1 MLPSDLSRVCTIH
14 PELFRLHLSFVDRPL
29 IDQAFDVP
37 MLKSKQETHPTK
49 HGFYKVEMP
58 QLFTQL
64 ALIQFQIWLAT
75 GFGNLEIQNERDK
88 RDRIKVHVKACPDYL
103 HYINAE
109 ELQAIQKWCEQVQIQ
124 LHQRQWPP
132 N

>member
-1 MLPSDLSRVCTIH
+1 MMLSDLSRVCAIH

-29 IDQAFDVP
+29 TDQAFDV
-37 MLKSKQETHPTK
+37 LASKSGQETHLAK
-49 HGFYKVEMP
+49 HYFHKVEMP

-64 ALIQFQIWLAT
+64 ALIQFQIWLAS

-88 RDRIKVHVKACPDYL
+88 RDRIKVCVKACPDYL

-109 ELQAIQKWCEQVQIQ
+109 ELQVIQKWCEQVQNQ
-124 LHQRQWPP
+124 LHQKQL
-132 N
+132 